1 MGKLFS
7 FFIVVFWG
15 IMTFL
20 YISKEVI
27 PGLPILSNPSYE
39 TFLKNKSA
47 ITQTRMGIYFLN
59 KKVGFSITDIELR
72 EDGYHKISNN
82 SEINISSFVLN
93 ERIKISGYTLV
104 NPKYQPDS
112 FEFFIKSSVINY
124 KISGKAEGNDMVVT
138 VFDGAQTK
146 TSRYE
151 NTSNA
156 TLSNGFSPFISMPAL
171 SVGKEWTI
179 TMVNPINGA
188 VERVRAVVESM
199 SKMEWQN
206 KEYDVYEVVL
216 DYKGFKPTAWITPDG
231 RVLKEELIGPGIYFL
246 REQN

>member
-1 MGKLFS
+1 MGKLLS
-7 FFIVVFWG
+7 FFIIVFWG
-15 IMTFL
+15 IMSFL
-20 YISKEVI
+20 YIKQEVI

-59 KKVGFSITDIELR
+59 KKVGSSITNIEFR
-72 EDGYHKISNN
+72 EDGYHKITNR
-82 SEINISSFVLN
+82 SEINIKSFVLN
-93 ERIKISGYTLV
+93 ERIKISGYTLI
-104 NPKYQPDS
+104 NPKYQADS

-124 KISGKAEGNDMVVT
+124 KISGKAEGKDMVVT
-138 VFDGAQTK
+138 IFDGAQAK

-151 NTSNA
+151 NTSNE

-179 TMVNPINGA
+179 TMVNPINGT
-188 VERVRAVVESM
+188 VERVRAMVNSM
-199 SKMEWQN
+199 VKMEWQDR
-206 KEYDVYEVVL
+206 EYDVYEVVL
-216 DYKGFKPTAWITPDG
+216 DYKGFQPKAWITTDG

-246 REQN
+246 RE